1 MCTDTERK
9 RVRERNTCTPTCTN
23 NYTAKIVIRHA
34 NCLPRLC
41 LTDILCLHCQ
51 THMESNRKHLIL
63 FITAA
68 SISHRS
74 KIDILEETQ
83 TDAHKHTHNLPLIQN
98 TSRTNRKIP
107 SIFFFSL
114 RESTSRQP
122 QTASRTGYM
131 AAWKKSH
138 SNGPNLLLQLQ
149 RSRHTHVHAFPRCMR
164 AHKSEHSCQFNMVL
178 KALMARH

>member
-1 MCTDTERK
+1 M
-9 RVRERNTCTPTCTN
+9 RERDTCTPTCTN

-114 RESTSRQP
+114 RERAQA
-122 QTASRTGYM
+122 ASHKQQAEQVT
-131 AAWKKSH
+131 W
-138 SNGPNLLLQLQ
+138 Q
-149 RSRHTHVHAFPRCMR
+149 RGRKVIA
-164 AHKSEHSCQFNMVL
+164 MVL
-178 KALMARH
+178 IYFYSYSEAATHTCTRFLSACVHINPNIHANSIWFLNL